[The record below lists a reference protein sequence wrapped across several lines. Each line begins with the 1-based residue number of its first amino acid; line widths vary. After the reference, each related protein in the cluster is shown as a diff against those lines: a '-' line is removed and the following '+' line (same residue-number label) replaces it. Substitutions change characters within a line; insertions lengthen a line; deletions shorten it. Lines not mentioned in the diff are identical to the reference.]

1 MIEKTFAIN
10 IGRQLGSGGKEIG
23 LRLAE
28 MFGIKCYDG
37 ELLSRAAKES
47 GIDAGNFE
55 IADEKK
61 QTTRSFFSNF
71 IPFVGSGDIYGNPIS
86 EETLFRI
93 QSETIKKIAAE
104 QSCIF
109 IGRCA
114 DYVLRHKQRCANV
127 FISADYA
134 DRVKRLCLRRVI
146 TAQAAEKLIRQVD
159 DQRSRYYN
167 FYSDGTWGAAD
178 TYHLCINSSVFG
190 IEGTTQFIA
199 EFVEKKLG
207 VKPVGQGE

>member
-1 MIEKTFAIN
+1 MEDKTFVIN

-28 MFGIKCYDG
+28 MFGITCYDN
-37 ELLSRAAKES
+37 ELIKRAAKES

-55 IADEKK
+55 NSDEKK
-61 QTTRSFFSNF
+61 QGTRSFFSNF

-104 QSCIF
+104 HSCIF

-114 DYVLRHKQRCANV
+114 DYVLRDKKRCANV
-127 FISADYA
+127 FVSADYA

-146 TAQAAEKLIRQVD
+146 TAQAAEKLIRQGD
-159 DQRSRYYN
+159 QQRSQYYN
-167 FYSDGTWGAAD
+167 FYSDDTWGSAD

-190 IEGTTQFIA
+190 IEGTTEFIA
-199 EFVEKKLG
+199 EFIEKKLG
-207 VKPVGQGE
+207 ISRPAK